1 MAAIPF
7 PRVIPFAR
15 MLGFE
20 LLRFADGEA
29 EIAIEVREE
38 LSNSWGVAHGGM
50 MMTLLDVCMA
60 HAARAPLTGAPAVED
75 RGAVTIEMK
84 TSFLKPGLGRL
95 VARGSVLRRSPSL
108 LFCEGRIVDGEGEL
122 VAHATG
128 TFKVLRGLPVGGR
141 RVHSPNASD

>member
-1 MAAIPF
+1 MAGMPF

-29 EIAIEVREE
+29 AVAAELREE

-60 HAARAPLTGAPAVED
+60 HAARAPLTGAPPAED

-108 LFCEGRIVDGEGEL
+108 LFCEGRIVDAEGEL

-128 TFKVLRGLPVGGR
+128 TFKLLRGLPVDGR
-141 RVHSPNASD
+141 RVHSPDASD